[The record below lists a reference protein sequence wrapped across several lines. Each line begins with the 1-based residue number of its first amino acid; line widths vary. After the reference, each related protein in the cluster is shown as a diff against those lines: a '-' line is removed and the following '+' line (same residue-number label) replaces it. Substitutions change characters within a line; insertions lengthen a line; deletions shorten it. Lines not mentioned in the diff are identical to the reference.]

1 MEQNLA
7 KEMARM
13 KIVDEKK
20 KREIEKIC
28 SQSEELKELQ
38 LKIKSAYLNKER
50 AAQMTENQ
58 FRKQQELVSSQGLC
72 LTITFRNAK
81 LPSKSRCS
89 AATNRPSLPR
99 KRKIDKFLRRCRRPR
114 STLPSSSKRKRH

>member
-1 MEQNLA
+1 MFRSTQFDPMDGQQLRRNDPNVDFASMEQNLA

-28 SQSEELKELQ
+28 NSSEELKELQ

-50 AAQMTENQ
+50 SAQMTENQ
-58 FRKQQELVSSQGLC
+58 FRKQVDLEKQ
-72 LTITFRNAK
+72 
-81 LPSKSRCS
+81 S
-89 AATNRPSLPR
+89 A
-99 KRKIDKFLRRCRRPR
+99 IEVEMLRRNE
-114 STLPSSSKRKRH
+114 

>member
-1 MEQNLA
+1 MFRSTQFDPMDGQQLRRNDPNVDFASMEQNLA

-28 SQSEELKELQ
+28 NSSEELKELQ

-50 AAQMTENQ
+50 SAQMTENQ
-58 FRKQQELVSSQGLC
+58 FRKQSDLEKQ
-72 LTITFRNAK
+72 
-81 LPSKSRCS
+81 S
-89 AATNRPSLPR
+89 A
-99 KRKIDKFLRRCRRPR
+99 IEVEMLRRNE
-114 STLPSSSKRKRH
+114 

>member
-1 MEQNLA
+1 MDGQQLRRNDPNVDFAGMEQNLA

-28 SQSEELKELQ
+28 GSSEELKELQ

-50 AAQMTENQ
+50 AAQMTEHQ
-58 FRKQQELVSSQGLC
+58 YRK
-72 LTITFRNAK
+72 
-81 LPSKSRCS
+81 
-89 AATNRPSLPR
+89 
-99 KRKIDKFLRRCRRPR
+99 
-114 STLPSSSKRKRH
+114 